1 MKLKWFNVILLMA
14 FVSGIVIVSSAPNDT
29 TISSIQISDLIQAEE
44 AFSTSSL
51 AWSPN
56 GEYLLIR
63 SSKSISMFE
72 SINKHYLINMDNKT
86 YGEIDYG
93 ITEEESNY
101 IYSYVSWVPSGSKIY
116 FTIIKWGETGGGNC
130 VICDPDGADMRV
142 LGSPNITPLSEAIS
156 NLGGRIMYTDL
167 TFSPDS
173 GKVAYEYED
182 PENFIG
188 SLWIEN
194 IDGTNAF
201 ELRAKARK
209 LVWYNSTTVY
219 FLTRNGTLMV
229 TDSDGNSIRA
239 FRPPDTDDKYGVVSF
254 SPDKQ
259 KMTFAVYTANDE
271 QYNIIANIDGSDLVK
286 SEIGSWQPNGS
297 AMLLNKN
304 GSLYIL
310 EGNAHSKHLLYEGNA
325 TEPQWFPD
333 GNKILFLENKNQI
346 YSIDADGT
354 NLSFI
359 SDIGLTSRHV
369 WETSASEWEQISI
382 SPDGDT
388 IAFTSALYPS
398 GELIDLEP
406 SLTKAKNIAAP
417 LFIISSNGTNRTQ
430 LTPALKG
437 RYDFLDGWS
446 PDGRALVTASI
457 NYGSSDIRG
466 GYTLFSLDG
475 TNLSDGW
482 QEMPVSQI
490 IIGNDNPTQTGNS
503 VQENVKPSLNGTA
516 SDTKD
521 NEKSPSFQFLHLV
534 FCIMAMWVLQKK
546 RR

>member
-1 MKLKWFNVILLMA
+1 MKRDILSILIIVLA
-14 FVSGIVIVSSAPNDT
+14 FITIYAVSGQNNPSVN
-29 TISSIQISDLIQAEE
+29 SIQIKDLIQAEE
-44 AFSTSSL
+44 GFSTASL

-72 SINKHYLINMDNKT
+72 SINKHYLIDVDNKT

-101 IYSYVSWVPSGSKIY
+101 ISSDVGWVPSGNKIY
-116 FTIIKWGETGGGNC
+116 FTITKWGRTGGTNY
-130 VICDPDGADMRV
+130 VICNPDGTDVRV

-156 NLGGRIMYTDL
+156 NLGGEIMYRDL

-188 SLWIEN
+188 NLWIEN

-239 FRPPDTDDKYGVVSF
+239 FRPPDNDDKCGVVSF

-271 QYNIIANIDGSDLVK
+271 QYNIIANIDDSDLVK

-310 EGNAHSKHLLYEGNA
+310 EGKEYSKYLFYEGNA

-333 GNKILFLENKNQI
+333 GNKILFLENKNRI

-369 WETSASEWEQISI
+369 WESSASEWEQIST

-417 LFIISSNGTNRTQ
+417 LFIISSNGTNRTR

-446 PDGRALVTASI
+446 SDGRTLVTASI
-457 NYGSSDIRG
+457 NYGGSDIRG

-475 TNLSDGW
+475 TNISDGW
-482 QEMPVSQI
+482 QEIPVSR
-490 IIGNDNPTQTGNS
+490 IIGNDNPAQTGNS
-503 VQENVKPSLNGTA
+503 VQENVKPPLNGTA
-516 SDTKD
+516 SDTKA

-546 RR
+546 QR